1 MTNPSA
7 VIHLDSCTPQLE
19 IDYGLTL
26 VQKPSRGG
34 NGNGGSGFNF
44 GGFGFLGSGFGQTI
58 PVELS
63 DFQILESSDVV
74 QVAYLAVNAEE
85 SRFEVYR
92 SNQRIL
98 DYQLIDVTMEKAIDS
113 ERLIFVD
120 ESVESGKQYYY
131 QIAEID
137 QWGDRM
143 MHGPLAV
150 SVSSAP
156 AGYLLHDAYPNPF
169 NPSTRIQYSLAEN
182 SPTSLQI
189 YNMMGQQV
197 RTLVNA
203 GQTAGVYT
211 IEWDGTSDAGT
222 SVPAGVYVY
231 RLKAGSF
238 ESSKQVIFLK

>member
-1 MTNPSA
+1 
-7 VIHLDSCTPQLE
+7 
-19 IDYGLTL
+19 
-26 VQKPSRGG
+26 
-34 NGNGGSGFNF
+34 
-44 GGFGFLGSGFGQTI
+44 
-58 PVELS
+58 
-63 DFQILESSDVV
+63 
-74 QVAYLAVNAEE
+74 
-85 SRFEVYR
+85 
-92 SNQRIL
+92 
-98 DYQLIDVTMEKAIDS
+98 MEKAVDD

-156 AGYLLHDAYPNPF
+156 VGYLLHDAYPNPF

-182 SPTSLQI
+182 SPASLQI
-189 YNMMGQQV
+189 YNMMGQKV

-203 GQTAGVYT
+203 TQTAGVYT
-211 IEWDGTSDAGT
+211 IEWDGTSDAGL
-222 SVPAGVYVY
+222 SVPAGVYIY

-238 ESSKQVIFLK
+238 ESSKQVIYLK